1 MVDESHILEELEEES
16 SKAGQKDLDKVL
28 SNAEK
33 VKKKSKRLSL
43 GKYFRL
49 FKQVNLAYEMIKDY
63 KSGAFTSIPWKTI
76 ALITVAVLYF
86 LNPFDIIPDFIPFVG
101 YADDA
106 LALTAVFKAVQV
118 DLKNY
123 CIWKNYIVQDY
134 F

>member
-1 MVDESHILEELEEES
+1 MVDESHLLEDLEEES
-16 SKAGQKDLDKVL
+16 SKTGQRDLDKVL

-33 VKKKSKRLSL
+33 VKKKSERLNL
-43 GKYFRL
+43 EKYFRL
-49 FKQVNLAYEMIKDY
+49 FKQVSLAFEMIKDY

-106 LALTAVFKAVQV
+106 LALAAVFKAVKD

-123 CIWKNYIVQDY
+123 CIWKNYIVEDY

>member
-1 MVDESHILEELEEES
+1 MVDESHIFEDLEKES

-33 VKKKSKRLSL
+33 VKKKSERLSL
-43 GKYFRL
+43 GKNFRL
-49 FKQVNLAYEMIKDY
+49 FKQVSLAYEMIKDY
-63 KSGAFTSIPWKTI
+63 RSGAFTSIPWKTI
-76 ALITVAVLYF
+76 AQITVAVLYF

-106 LALTAVFKAVQV
+106 LVLTAVFKAVQV

-123 CIWKNYIVQDY
+123 CIWKNYIVEDY